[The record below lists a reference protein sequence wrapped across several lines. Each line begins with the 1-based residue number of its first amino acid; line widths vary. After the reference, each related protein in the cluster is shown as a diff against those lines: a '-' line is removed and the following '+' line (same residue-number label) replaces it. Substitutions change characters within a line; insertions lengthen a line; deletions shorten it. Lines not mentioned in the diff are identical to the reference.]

1 MLFGGCR
8 ICRAVCNTGPV
19 SDLPG
24 INRYNLADAST
35 LAFVLIIEALCS
47 LPFGGRGISAGIQ
60 QALMDWFHILQPYL
74 DRLFGTPSAIMWKV
88 AAPPVLYGL
97 HGWIATR
104 MAVAALFHPYE
115 TWYWP
120 GTKIAMPLTPG
131 IFPKRKNKLAE
142 SVAGTVTDTLLTP
155 VDISQRVE
163 TLVTEENL
171 ILAADAVIDS
181 ILREFRETSKLH
193 RLASEISE
201 LSPAVLQHLVDSSIE
216 GLEKGRD
223 RNVQTIV
230 EKIFDHMILPMRI
243 SLEQASEISSRIME
257 AFITPEKV
265 RTHLITL
272 LSPQNINALDESIQ
286 AHAGGPYKLL
296 ARIIGVKRVC
306 YEWRNF
312 MEKEPEES
320 TRVIGDLIKRFGIR
334 DQMAIQIANFDLRSM
349 PMQNIARLK
358 ANVVSFV
365 ENFLLHNRESI
376 MEAVK
381 VGEGAAMSTVRS
393 AIIRFNP
400 ESIPEKWLERAKKSV
415 STFAYSYLQRE
426 LRVLLGNLIPKL
438 GMKHLIAD
446 KIERFTSEQMETLVK
461 RICAKELVALE
472 YFGAA
477 IGVLLGFVQILINA
491 IAP

>member
-1 MLFGGCR
+1 
-8 ICRAVCNTGPV
+8 
-19 SDLPG
+19 
-24 INRYNLADAST
+24 
-35 LAFVLIIEALCS
+35 
-47 LPFGGRGISAGIQ
+47 
-60 QALMDWFHILQPYL
+60 MDWLHAFQPYL
-74 DRLFGTPSAIMWKV
+74 ERLTATPSAFAWKV
-88 AAPPVLYGL
+88 LAPPVLYGL

-120 GTKIAMPLTPG
+120 GTRIAMPLTPG

-155 VDISQRVE
+155 IDISQRVE

-243 SLEQASEISSRIME
+243 SLEQATEISSRIME

-265 RTHLITL
+265 RSHLITL

-349 PMQNIARLK
+349 PLQNIARLK

-365 ENFLLHNRESI
+365 ENFLLHNRDSI

-400 ESIPEKWLERAKKSV
+400 ESIPDKWLERAKKSV
-415 STFAYSYLQRE
+415 SKFAYSYLQRE

-472 YFGAA
+472 YFGGA

>member
-1 MLFGGCR
+1 M
-8 ICRAVCNTGPV
+8 
-19 SDLPG
+19 
-24 INRYNLADAST
+24 
-35 LAFVLIIEALCS
+35 
-47 LPFGGRGISAGIQ
+47 
-60 QALMDWFHILQPYL
+60 
-74 DRLFGTPSAIMWKV
+74 
-88 AAPPVLYGL
+88 APPVLYGL

-120 GTKIAMPLTPG
+120 GTRIAMPLTPG
-131 IFPKRKNKLAE
+131 IFPKRKATLAE
-142 SVAGTVTDTLLTP
+142 SVATTVTDTLLTP

-171 ILAADAVIDS
+171 SLAADAVIDS
-181 ILREFRETSKLH
+181 ILKEFRESSKLH
-193 RLASEISE
+193 RLAADLSE

-223 RNVQTIV
+223 RNVQVIV

-243 SLEQASEISSRIME
+243 SLEQATEISSRIME
-257 AFITPEKV
+257 AFITAEKV
-265 RTHLITL
+265 RSHLITL

-286 AHAGGPYKLL
+286 AHAGGPYKIL

-349 PMQNIARLK
+349 PLQNIARLK

-365 ENFLLHNRESI
+365 ENFLLHNRDSI

-400 ESIPEKWLERAKKSV
+400 ESIPENWLKRAKLSV
-415 STFAYSYLQRE
+415 SRFAYSYLQRE

-461 RICAKELVALE
+461 RICAKELQALE
-472 YFGAA
+472 YFGGA
-477 IGVLLGFVQILINA
+477 IGVLLGFVQIVINA
-491 IAP
+491 MAP

>member
-1 MLFGGCR
+1 
-8 ICRAVCNTGPV
+8 
-19 SDLPG
+19 
-24 INRYNLADAST
+24 
-35 LAFVLIIEALCS
+35 
-47 LPFGGRGISAGIQ
+47 
-60 QALMDWFHILQPYL
+60 MDWLQAIQPYIE
-74 DRLFGTPSAIMWKV
+74 RLSGTPNAFMWKV
-88 AAPPVLYGL
+88 VAPPVLYGL

-155 VDISQRVE
+155 ADISQRVE

-243 SLEQASEISSRIME
+243 SLEQATEISSRIME

-296 ARIIGVKRVC
+296 ARIIGVKRFC

-349 PMQNIARLK
+349 PLQNIARLK

-365 ENFLLHNRESI
+365 ENFLLHNRDSI

>member
-1 MLFGGCR
+1 
-8 ICRAVCNTGPV
+8 
-19 SDLPG
+19 
-24 INRYNLADAST
+24 
-35 LAFVLIIEALCS
+35 
-47 LPFGGRGISAGIQ
+47 
-60 QALMDWFHILQPYL
+60 MDWLHALQPYL
-74 DRLFGTPSAIMWKV
+74 ERLAGTPNAFAWKV
-88 AAPPVLYGL
+88 VAPPVLYGL

-193 RLASEISE
+193 RLASELSE

-243 SLEQASEISSRIME
+243 SLEQATEISSRIME

-349 PMQNIARLK
+349 PLQNIARLK

-365 ENFLLHNRESI
+365 ENFLLHNRDSI

-472 YFGAA
+472 YFGGA
-477 IGVLLGFVQILINA
+477 IGILLGFVQVLINA

>member
-1 MLFGGCR
+1 
-8 ICRAVCNTGPV
+8 
-19 SDLPG
+19 
-24 INRYNLADAST
+24 
-35 LAFVLIIEALCS
+35 
-47 LPFGGRGISAGIQ
+47 
-60 QALMDWFHILQPYL
+60 
-74 DRLFGTPSAIMWKV
+74 
-88 AAPPVLYGL
+88 
-97 HGWIATR
+97 

-155 VDISQRVE
+155 ADISQRVE

-243 SLEQASEISSRIME
+243 SLEQATEISSRIME

-349 PMQNIARLK
+349 PLQNIARLK

-365 ENFLLHNRESI
+365 ENFLLHNRDSI

>member
-1 MLFGGCR
+1 
-8 ICRAVCNTGPV
+8 
-19 SDLPG
+19 
-24 INRYNLADAST
+24 
-35 LAFVLIIEALCS
+35 
-47 LPFGGRGISAGIQ
+47 
-60 QALMDWFHILQPYL
+60 MDFSIYVH
-74 DRLFGTPSAIMWKV
+74 RLFGSESAILWKV
-88 AAPPVLYGL
+88 AMPPVLYGL

-142 SVAGTVTDTLLTP
+142 SVAKTVTETLLTP
-155 VDISQRVE
+155 DDISIKVE
-163 TLVTEENL
+163 SLVTQENL
-171 ILAADAVIDS
+171 YLASDAFVDAV
-181 ILREFRETSKLH
+181 LKEFRDTTKLH
-193 RLASEISE
+193 RLASELAE
-201 LSPAVLQHLVDSSIE
+201 LSPAMLQHLVDSAIE

-223 RNVQTIV
+223 RNVQVIV

-243 SLEQASEISSRIME
+243 SLEQATEISSRIME

-265 RTHLITL
+265 RSHLITL

-320 TRVIGDLIKRFGIR
+320 IRVIGDLIKRFGIR

-349 PMQNIARLK
+349 PLQNIAKLK

-365 ENFLLHNRESI
+365 ENFLLHNRDSI

-400 ESIPEKWLERAKKSV
+400 ESIPEKWLERTKHNV
-415 STFAYSYLQRE
+415 STFAYSYLHSE
-426 LRVLLGNLIPKL
+426 LRVLLGRLIPQL
-438 GMKHLIAD
+438 GIKDLITT
-446 KIERFTSEQMETLVK
+446 KISQFSSEKMEELVK
-461 RICAKELVALE
+461 SICAKELQALE
-472 YFGAA
+472 YFGGA
-477 IGVLLGFVQILINA
+477 IGVVLGFVQILINA

>member
-1 MLFGGCR
+1 
-8 ICRAVCNTGPV
+8 
-19 SDLPG
+19 
-24 INRYNLADAST
+24 
-35 LAFVLIIEALCS
+35 
-47 LPFGGRGISAGIQ
+47 
-60 QALMDWFHILQPYL
+60 
-74 DRLFGTPSAIMWKV
+74 
-88 AAPPVLYGL
+88 YGL

-155 VDISQRVE
+155 ADISQRVE

-243 SLEQASEISSRIME
+243 SLEQATEISSRIME

-349 PMQNIARLK
+349 PLQNIARLK

-365 ENFLLHNRESI
+365 ENFLLHNRDSI

>member
-1 MLFGGCR
+1 
-8 ICRAVCNTGPV
+8 
-19 SDLPG
+19 
-24 INRYNLADAST
+24 
-35 LAFVLIIEALCS
+35 
-47 LPFGGRGISAGIQ
+47 
-60 QALMDWFHILQPYL
+60 MDWLQAIQPYIE
-74 DRLFGTPSAIMWKV
+74 RLSGTPNAFMWKV
-88 AAPPVLYGL
+88 VAPPVLYGL

-155 VDISQRVE
+155 ADISQRVE

-243 SLEQASEISSRIME
+243 SLEQATEISSRIME

-349 PMQNIARLK
+349 PLQNIARLK

-365 ENFLLHNRESI
+365 ENFLLHNRDSI